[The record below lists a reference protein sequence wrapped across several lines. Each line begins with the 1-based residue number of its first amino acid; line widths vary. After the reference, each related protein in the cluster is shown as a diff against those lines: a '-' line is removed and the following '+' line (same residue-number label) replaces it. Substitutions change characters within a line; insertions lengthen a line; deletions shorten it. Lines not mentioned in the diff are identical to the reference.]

1 MKKLT
6 FVSLLLIFLVSCQES
21 PVIQNMYGYKK
32 FTTIRESADQ
42 RDIAKLIE
50 FMKSSDDSTRMEA
63 AKGAISFHNE
73 ALIEPLFDLVR
84 DVNEKT
90 RVYAATALGNSSSQE
105 IVSKLIRRYPAESAA
120 EVKRELLIAIG
131 KTYSSAKT
139 SSFESSE
146 LAEFLRNI
154 ELLDEEEKI
163 GFGVMLQHLHRKG
176 LYSGSLMRRC
186 QFALQTSNAESREAL
201 TWAMATYKGMWL
213 QTQSE
218 YFSNWIKT
226 ERNPEV
232 KLPLLM
238 AYARSNDD
246 NSSTLK
252 SYASARNASHQINV
266 AAIQLLLEQGI
277 SNASYFTPAL
287 EHPDDKVAIEALK
300 ALASCNISKD
310 QVKIDEAVSSRSAAV
325 KAAWYRL
332 QQHHQ
337 IDKDG
342 KACLSDMAAAK
353 TPYDQAFYIRALGNV
368 PDRCDDLISAFYEE
382 KSPVVLYALT
392 ETLCEYYVN
401 DMWKGKTSFMEIAKS
416 GVAKHDSGV
425 CDLLLSA
432 MESKLPGDSEYMD
445 LRPLLDAYYKTLKLP
460 QEIEVANHIIRFNNR
475 LSGAKQEELKPPFSN
490 KINWEKVQYIS
501 KEQTAEFVT
510 NKGVFKIK
518 FFVEEAPGSVAL
530 VTSLIEQKFY
540 DGKYFHRVIPNFVAQ
555 GGCPIGNGMGGTEQ
569 VIRSEFSSLR
579 FKRGSVGLAS
589 SGNDT
594 ESCQFF
600 VTYSPKPHLDGRYTV
615 FAEVIEGMD
624 IVDQLQIGD
633 QIISAKLEELIKD

>member
-1 MKKLT
+1 M
-6 FVSLLLIFLVSCQES
+6 
-21 PVIQNMYGYKK
+21 
-32 FTTIRESADQ
+32 TIRESADQ

-63 AKGAISFHNE
+63 AKGAISLHDE
-73 ALIEPLFDLVR
+73 ALIESLFDLVR
-84 DVNEKT
+84 DVNERT
-90 RVYAATALGNSSSQE
+90 RVYAAAALGNSSSPE
-105 IVSKLIRRYPAESAA
+105 IVSKLTRRYPAENAA

-131 KTYSSAKT
+131 KTYSNTKSA
-139 SSFESSE
+139 SFESSE

-154 ELLDEEEKI
+154 DLLNEEEKI

-176 LYSGSLMRRC
+176 LYSASLMRRC

-201 TWAMATYKGMWL
+201 TWAMATFKGMWL

-232 KLPLLM
+232 KLPLLI
-238 AYARSNDD
+238 AYARSSDD

-252 SYASARNASHQINV
+252 SHASARNASHQINV
-266 AAIQLLLEQGI
+266 AAIQLLLEKGV
-277 SNASYFTPAL
+277 SDASYFISAL

-310 QVKIDEAVSSRSAAV
+310 QVNIENAVSSRSAAV
-325 KAAWYRL
+325 QSAWFSL
-332 QQHHQ
+332 QHHHKTDQ
-337 IDKDG
+337 DG
-342 KACLSDMAAAK
+342 KACLSAMAAAK
-353 TPYDQAFYIRALGNV
+353 APYDKAFYIRALGNV
-368 PDRCDDLISAFYEE
+368 PDRCDDLINAFHEE
-382 KSPVVLYALT
+382 KNPVVLYALT
-392 ETLCEYYVN
+392 ETLCEYYLN
-401 DMWKGKTSFMEIAKS
+401 EKWTGKTSFIEIAKAGIS
-416 GVAKHDSGV
+416 KNDSGV
-425 CDLLLSA
+425 CDILLSA
-432 MESKLPGDSEYMD
+432 LESRLPGDSEYLD
-445 LRPLLDAYYKTLKLP
+445 LKQVLDVYYKKLKLP
-460 QEIEVANHIIRFNNR
+460 QEIEVANHIIRFNNQ
-475 LSGAKQEELKPPFSN
+475 LSGEKKDELKPPYSN

-510 NKGVFKIK
+510 NKGVFKMK

-530 VTSLIEQKFY
+530 ITSLIEQKFY

-555 GGCPIGNGMGGTEQ
+555 GGCPIGNGMGGTEE
-569 VIRSEFSSLR
+569 VIRSEFSTLR

-633 QIISAKLEELIKD
+633 QIISAKLEELTKD